1 MCGIC
6 VVIGEGN
13 NTSLLNKMIEKLDH
27 RGPDGRGI
35 YENNH
40 LSMGHTR
47 LRIIDDN
54 QRSDQPMIS
63 KCGRYIIIFN
73 GEIYNYKNIKR
84 TFNINNLRT
93 YSDTEILL
101 ELFIMVGEKC
111 NQYLKGMFAYA
122 IWDNYSK
129 KLFCSVDHFGIKPL
143 YYAFFNQKFIIC
155 SEPKIIASLQTNKA
169 PNYKT
174 IYDYLGLGLCDHS
187 DNTFYKNIFKIQGG
201 TQFWIDTFGN
211 FSKKILGIE

>member
-13 NTSLLNKMIEKLDH
+13 NTSLLKKMIENLDH

-93 YSDTEILL
+93 DSDTEILL
-101 ELFIMVGEKC
+101 ELFIMFGEKC

-143 YYAFFNQKFIIC
+143 YYAFFDQKFFIC

-169 PNYKT
+169 PN
-174 IYDYLGLGLCDHS
+174 
-187 DNTFYKNIFKIQGG
+187 
-201 TQFWIDTFGN
+201 
-211 FSKKILGIE
+211 